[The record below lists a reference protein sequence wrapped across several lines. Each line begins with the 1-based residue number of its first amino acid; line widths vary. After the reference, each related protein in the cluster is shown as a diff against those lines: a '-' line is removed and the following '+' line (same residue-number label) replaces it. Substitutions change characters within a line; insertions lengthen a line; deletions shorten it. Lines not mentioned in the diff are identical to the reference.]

1 MSKNSNFGTSVCP
14 SAATN
19 DLLDELPQPGM
30 KFSTVGALHFLFALS
45 TLEVSTE
52 LYVFVDHVVSEL
64 L

>member
-1 MSKNSNFGTSVCP
+1 MCKKPKFATSVLP

-19 DLLDELPQPGM
+19 DILDELPHPGM

-45 TLEVSTE
+45 TLEVSNE
-52 LYVFVDHVVSEL
+52 LYVFVDHGVSEL